1 MLTVTPEL
9 AHRSLPDRPLQ
20 RPDLRGAGLE
30 LDRVL
35 PTEIL
40 AARSDDDVTMTTAID
55 VIGMTPVGMNQGPMI
70 DRTIPYIRGG
80 TEAIM
85 TMTETVAT
93 MAVFD
98 TLTTTTGGKSAKRHI
113 VVLPIET

>member
-1 MLTVTPEL
+1 
-9 AHRSLPDRPLQ
+9 
-20 RPDLRGAGLE
+20 
-30 LDRVL
+30 
-35 PTEIL
+35 
-40 AARSDDDVTMTTAID
+40 
-55 VIGMTPVGMNQGPMI
+55 MI